1 MLEAPGVLT
10 LPVGGRVAVPARP
23 ATVEELIAEHGEALI
38 RFAYVVTGS
47 HTDAEDLFQ
56 DTFTD
61 VHRKWDRVARSDHP
75 YAYVRTMMLNRFTS
89 SRRRRWH
96 GEQPTDPSEHV
107 MAAQVVEDGTGRI
120 DSDDA
125 LWRLLAT
132 LPTRMRTVLV
142 LRYFED
148 MDDAAIA
155 QTLGLAV
162 SSVRSTASRALA
174 VLREREGAR

>member
-1 MLEAPGVLT
+1 M
-10 LPVGGRVAVPARP
+10 
-23 ATVEELIAEHGEALI
+23 

>member
-1 MLEAPGVLT
+1 MP
-10 LPVGGRVAVPARP
+10 
-23 ATVEELIAEHGEALI
+23 
-38 RFAYVVTGS
+38 
-47 HTDAEDLFQ
+47 
-56 DTFTD
+56 
-61 VHRKWDRVARSDHP
+61 
-75 YAYVRTMMLNRFTS
+75 
-89 SRRRRWH
+89 
-96 GEQPTDPSEHV
+96 
-107 MAAQVVEDGTGRI
+107 
-120 DSDDA
+120 DDA